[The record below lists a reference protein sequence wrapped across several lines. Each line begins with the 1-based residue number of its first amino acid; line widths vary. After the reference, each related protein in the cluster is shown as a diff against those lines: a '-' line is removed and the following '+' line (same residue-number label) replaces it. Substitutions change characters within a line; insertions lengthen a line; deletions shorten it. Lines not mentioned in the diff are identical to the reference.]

1 MSLVATTRWEYYV
14 ANVAGILAILGI
26 LIWCMTQAISATGID
41 FASIL
46 FWVGMILLIAL
57 PYTLIGFF
65 SSMKAVELT
74 AKGLIISY
82 VFQKHKNQIKF
93 SDVAQLKTNVT
104 AQPSKSGRAFRDT
117 FKLILTDGRTFEFDR
132 SQLSGYDKLKVACMR
147 RFNN

>member
-14 ANVAGILAILGI
+14 ANIAGILAILGL
-26 LIWCMTQAISATGID
+26 LIWSMTQAISGTGID
-41 FASIL
+41 FASIF

-65 SSMKAVELT
+65 SSMKAVEIT

-93 SDVAQLKTNVT
+93 SDVAQMKTNVRT
-104 AQPSKSGRAFRDT
+104 EPSKGGRAFRDT
-117 FKLILTDGRTFEFDR
+117 FKLILSDGLTFEFDR
-132 SQLSGYDKLKVACMR
+132 SQLSGYDKLKSTCVR
-147 RFNN
+147 RVNN